1 MWGPWFGVTVGGL
14 LVVLLLIAIAFGTSA
29 LLIPVLIV
37 AGVLAVLGVL
47 YMLGSDL
54 RRKPGEPPPDPVREA
69 APAGN
74 EAHSPQRSSEP
85 AAQ

>member
-14 LVVLLLIAIAFGTSA
+14 LLVLLLIAIAFGTSA
-29 LLIPVLIV
+29 LLIPVLI
-37 AGVLAVLGVL
+37 AGGLLAVLGFL

-54 RRKPGEPPPDPVREA
+54 RRKPGEPPPDPVRDA

-74 EAHSPQRSSEP
+74 ESTRPRASSEP
-85 AAQ
+85 AAH